1 MVFLDFQLS
10 CLGSPIY
17 DLAYYL
23 YSVADEALLKH
34 HDWLLQTYHRSLTNY
49 LEALNETSYDI
60 TIEDLRRHWAEYGKF
75 GLAMAPFIIKVELA
89 ESDEVVDLAECA
101 EAGGIDDAFN
111 VQLKNTDAFNSRVK
125 AVLKHFATFL

>member
-17 DLAYYL
+17 DLSYYL
-23 YSVADEALLKH
+23 YSVADENLLKH
-34 HDWLLQTYHRSLTNY
+34 HDALLQTYHRSLKSA
-49 LEALNETSYDI
+49 LDALNETSYAI
-60 TIEDLRRHWAEYGKF
+60 TIDDVRRHWAEYGKF

-111 VQLKNTDAFNSRVK
+111 VQLKNADAFNARIK
-125 AVLKHFATFL
+125 AVFKHFATFL